1 MSDTSLK
8 AQAPTREDLEREARR
23 LARSRHLTLVG
34 GTETDPEPVPLR
46 LHDSDPDPKA
56 AA

>member
-8 AQAPTREDLEREARR
+8 DQVPTQEELEREARR

-34 GTETDPEPVPLR
+34 GTEADPEPVPLR
-46 LHDSDPDPKA
+46 LQDSDPDPQA

>member
-1 MSDTSLK
+1 MTDTSLK
-8 AQAPTREDLEREARR
+8 DQAPTREEVEREARR

-34 GTETDPEPVPLR
+34 GTETDPEPIPLR
-46 LHDSDPDPKA
+46 LQDSDPDPKA